1 MKIKET
7 IFEIVDT
14 IYSIVMLILISPLLI
29 FMAICFARDQAV
41 RGNGE
46 W

>member
-7 IFEIVDT
+7 IFEIFDRIYT
-14 IYSIVMLILISPLLI
+14 IIILILISPLLI
-29 FMAICFARDQAV
+29 LLGYCFARDQGV

-46 W
+46 